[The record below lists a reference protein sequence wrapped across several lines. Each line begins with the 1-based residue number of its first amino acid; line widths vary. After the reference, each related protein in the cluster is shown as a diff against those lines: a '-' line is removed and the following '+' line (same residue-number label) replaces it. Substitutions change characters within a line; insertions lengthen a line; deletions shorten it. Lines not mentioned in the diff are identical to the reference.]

1 MGVRELTDGN
11 GREMRSAAASSKAR
25 ERPFGTSLRALLL
38 LAIGASFVLAAAPA
52 RAACSLTDLGCVTET
67 VTDTADGVTETVD
80 DVTQPITETVD
91 DQVIGTV
98 GGVVDQVEDTVE
110 DTVDPIVDE
119 VPLPDPPIDVTEPA
133 TPADS
138 SGGPDPRTGP
148 GTPSGGSGNG
158 SSDPGPD
165 SPVERS
171 IPVQALVGGAFVSGL
186 DPSPSSDVRIGPSP
200 PAERTGVSLEDVVK
214 GFAFPLGLVLIVGA
228 FLLVQ
233 DRLDRRD
240 PRLALAPVGPDV
252 LDFT

>member
-1 MGVRELTDGN
+1 
-11 GREMRSAAASSKAR
+11 MRSAASSSKAR
-25 ERPFGTSLRALLL
+25 KRPFGTSLRALLF

-52 RAACSLTDLGCVTET
+52 RAACSPTDLSC
-67 VTDTADGVTETVD
+67 VTETVD

-91 DQVIGTV
+91 DVTGQVIGTV
-98 GGVVDQVEDTVE
+98 GGVVDPVE
-110 DTVDPIVDE
+110 DTVDPIIDA
-119 VPLPDPPIDVTEPA
+119 VPLPDPPIDVTDPA

-138 SGGPDPRTGP
+138 GGGPDPRTGP
-148 GTPSGGSGNG
+148 GTPSSGSGNG
-158 SSDPGPD
+158 SSDPGPG
-165 SPVERS
+165 SPVERP

-186 DPSPSSDVRIGPSP
+186 DPSPSSNVRIGPSP